1 MRRLLCAAAV
11 LVLAMPISAARSDFQ
26 ARSGTPKPA
35 AGPVVVF
42 TTAKGAIEIE
52 LSPADAPK
60 SVARIVELA
69 KSGFYR
75 GTRFHWVQPYVVQFG
90 DQLTRDM
97 TKKDQW
103 GKGGSGPR
111 QSARPIGV
119 SEVNKRQFV
128 RGVVGVAH
136 QPWEDPEAG
145 DCQLFIVKVAN
156 PALNGKYVAIGRV
169 VKGMD
174 VVDKLEAEDVI
185 KDVSVR

>member
-1 MRRLLCAAAV
+1 MALK
-11 LVLAMPISAARSDFQ
+11 
-26 ARSGTPKPA
+26 TK
-35 AGPVVVF
+35 
-42 TTAKGAIEIE
+42 
-52 LSPADAPK
+52 SP
-60 SVARIVELA
+60 
-69 KSGFYR
+69 
-75 GTRFHWVQPYVVQFG
+75 QP
-90 DQLTRDM
+90 T
-97 TKKDQW
+97 
-103 GKGGSGPR
+103 SGPR